1 METIL
6 RYRGTNY
13 TSDEVAAIKALIAE
27 NPRDSRYRLS
37 IKLCETWDWRQTNG
51 ALRDM
56 VARGLML
63 ALHRGGYL
71 TLPAQKFMPT
81 KCSQPREKPEPIP
94 LDQRPLEARLSHLSL
109 AIRQVRRTPHEK
121 LFNSLIEQFHYLG
134 YTQPVG
140 EHLKHLVF
148 LGDRPIACLVWS
160 SAARHIG
167 CRDRFIG
174 WDQET
179 RRRNLHLMAYNQRF
193 LILPWVRIPYL
204 ASHLLGRMARGLS
217 AAWEVLYCHP
227 LYFVETFVDTERFA
241 GTCYKA
247 ANWRHLGLTTG
258 RGKNDQTRKQNRS
271 LKAVYGYPLAKDF
284 RERLCD

>member
-121 LFNSLIEQFHYLG
+121 LFNSLLEQFHYLG

-193 LILPWVRIPYL
+193 FDS
-204 ASHLLGRMARGLS
+204 ALGPDS
-217 AAWEVLYCHP
+217 VP
-227 LYFVETFVDTERFA
+227 RFPPV
-241 GTCYKA
+241 
-247 ANWRHLGLTTG
+247 
-258 RGKNDQTRKQNRS
+258 GKDGPGSVRS
-271 LKAVYGYPLAKDF
+271 LGSAVLSSALF
-284 RERLCD
+284 RRDLCRYRALCRDLLQGGQLETPGPDHRARQK